1 MRSPARALLLVATV
15 ALAAAVGAVVA
26 CGPDAAAQANAP
38 RRIFLITVDTL
49 RADHTSLYGY
59 PRPTTPRLDALAPG
73 GVLFGDVVAQ
83 WPKTGASFASIFTG
97 RYPQTTGL
105 MQKAALR
112 VPASYETLPEM
123 LHEAGYKTGAIV
135 SNAVLGAKLGWD
147 SGFDEY
153 LQTWGTGDFPT
164 DVEKFRDLVHAP
176 RVNALALPLLDR
188 HARDERLFV
197 WVHYTDPHAPYLL
210 PAGETNPFLADAQF
224 TGGGQTKEQV
234 PRHVARVYR
243 LGTQRERRYYV
254 AQYDANVRLADRA
267 IGELLDHARKLGLLE
282 DALVIFTADHGESLG
297 EHNSW
302 FEHGPLPYNTTA
314 RVPLLV
320 FGKGVPSGRRVERPV
335 ELVDLYPTLRDLV
348 APRREVHGL
357 EGHSL
362 VPWLGPREPRE
373 TVARE
378 FRYSFSEAGERPHYF
393 RSVQDGAW
401 KLVQGFGHR
410 GRPAA
415 APGGWELYDL
425 AADPAE
431 TVNVAEAKAGELR
444 RLRAALLRWARTGA
458 ERRPEQE
465 TGGDEDAEKA
475 LHALGYA
482 N

>member
-1 MRSPARALLLVATV
+1 MRSSVRALFLVAAV
-15 ALAAAVGAVVA
+15 ALPAAAGVLVA
-26 CGPDAAAQANAP
+26 CRRDAVAASAP

-59 PRPTTPRLDALAPG
+59 ARQTTPRLDALAPT
-73 GVLFGDVVAQ
+73 GVLFADAVAQ
-83 WPKTGASFASIFTG
+83 WPKTGTSFASMFTG

-105 MQKAALR
+105 MQKAAVR
-112 VPASYETLPEM
+112 IPATYETLPEM
-123 LHEAGYKTGAIV
+123 LHEAGYKTGAVV

-153 LQTWGTGDFPT
+153 LQTWGAGDFPT

-188 HARDERLFV
+188 HAGDDKLFV
-197 WVHYTDPHAPYLL
+197 WIHYTDPHAPYRL
-210 PAGETNPFLADAQF
+210 PAGEANPFLDDRHG
-224 TGGGQTKEQV
+224 TGDGQVKELV
-234 PRHVARVYR
+234 PKHVARVYQ
-243 LGTQRERRYYV
+243 LGDQRERRYYV
-254 AQYDANVRLADRA
+254 AQYDANVRVADRA
-267 IGELLDHARKLGLLE
+267 IGELLDHARKLGLLD

-297 EHNSW
+297 EHGSW

-320 FGKGVPSGRRVERPV
+320 FGKGVPAGRRVERPV

-348 APRREVHGL
+348 TPREVHGL

-362 VPWLGPREPRE
+362 VPWLQAREPRE
-373 TVARE
+373 TVASE

-393 RSVQDGAW
+393 RSVQDGGW
-401 KLVQGFGHR
+401 KLVQGFGRR
-410 GRPAA
+410 GKKAA
-415 APGGWELYDL
+415 VPGGWELYDL

-431 TVNVAEAKAGELR
+431 TVNLASTRADELR

-458 ERRPEQE
+458 ERRPAQE
-465 TGGDEDAEKA
+465 SAADADAEKA